1 MKRHPALLDLKL
13 ICTLVQAGE
22 KAKNFLKIYACS
34 VSIFLKDTFGFISF
48 FLSVFSLLFFF
59 LKKLV
64 VDRGLS
70 FRIFHRQP

>member
-48 FLSVFSLLFFF
+48 FLSLCFLFFF
-59 LKKLV
+59 
-64 VDRGLS
+64 S
-70 FRIFHRQP
+70 F